1 MVENRKKELLTS
13 FVKNTKNLE
22 SQRRILDELNEFL
35 KIYPLIMDSNENM
48 LYQEKV
54 ARKYVNKSIFNG
66 TSSVFCS
73 AFSLFLSE
81 HFLDADISDFKEFS
95 TIFIASLVGF
105 VLLQKD
111 NKKSY
116 FENSLN
122 VDELISNADA
132 VDEKFYGIS
141 DNLVVAVADYVNT
154 SCYFIDEFLENDMV
168 KDIFVNNSDYI
179 NSKILDYTYVSNFV
193 YDSVSEAFNKIFNIE
208 GGFTEYIY
216 RNCVVVC
223 EDDSEKVRKR

>member
-1 MVENRKKELLTS
+1 
-13 FVKNTKNLE
+13 
-22 SQRRILDELNEFL
+22 ILDELNEFL

-54 ARKYVNKSIFNG
+54 AKKYTKNSIFNG
-66 TSSVFCS
+66 TSSAFCS
-73 AFSLFLSE
+73 SFSLFLSE
-81 HFLDADISDFKEFS
+81 QLLDADISDFKEFS

-105 VLLQKD
+105 VLLQKG

-122 VDELISNADA
+122 VDEFINNADA
-132 VDEKFYGIS
+132 IDEKFYSIS
-141 DNLVVAVADYVNT
+141 DNLVEAVADYVNT
-154 SCYFIDEFLENDMV
+154 SSYFIDEFLENDMV
-168 KDIFVNNSDYI
+168 KDIFVNNADYI
-179 NSKILDYTYVSNFV
+179 NSKILDYTYAPNFG
-193 YDSVSEAFNKIFNIE
+193 YDSVSEAFNEVFDIE